1 MSKKICIFSVQYL
14 PSTYGVEKYTYN
26 LAKELSEKNVEV
38 TIVTSD
44 IYEADK
50 FEKNGNITVYRVPS
64 YGLMNNRLPII
75 RYNRQFRNIMKDIA
89 KTKYDLCITNT
100 RFYTLSLIG
109 AKFGKKH
116 AKRNI
121 LIEHG
126 TAHIEMSNAL
136 MKFCGEIYEHILT
149 MLIKWNVKEFYGV
162 SKDCN
167 KWLEHFGIQAK
178 GVLHNAINI
187 DEIDSI
193 CSSKNKKIINV
204 SVDTI
209 LISFTGRLMEEKGVL
224 QLVKA
229 FGQIERKYPNL
240 RLAIAG
246 DGPLMMQL
254 KEMCDE
260 KVFLLGRIPF
270 EDVVGLL
277 QQSDIFC
284 FPSVYAEGMPTS
296 ILEAAAC
303 ENSIISTRCGG
314 AAEIIPD
321 DMHGIILKDNSEEQL
336 LVALEKLIK
345 DKKYRRSTAQNIR
358 KHVEKHF
365 VWERIAEK
373 VSKEFLGE

>member
-1 MSKKICIFSVQYL
+1 MSKKICIFSAQYL
-14 PSTYGVEKYTYN
+14 PSTYGVEKYTFN
-26 LAKELSEKNVEV
+26 LAKKLSGKNVEV

-44 IYEADK
+44 IYGADK
-50 FEKNGNITVYRVPS
+50 CEKSGNITVYRLPS
-64 YGLMNNRLPII
+64 YGFMNNRLPII
-75 RYNRQFRNIMKDIA
+75 RYNQQFRRMMKEIA
-89 KTKYDLCITNT
+89 LEDYDLCITNT
-100 RFYTLSLIG
+100 RFYTLSLVGTI
-109 AKFGKKH
+109 FGRKK

-126 TAHIEMSNAL
+126 TSHIEMSNKL
-136 MKFCGEIYEHILT
+136 MRLCGELYEHILT
-149 MLIKWNVKEFYGV
+149 LLVKWNVKEFYGV

-167 KWLEHFGIQAK
+167 QWLEHFGIVAN

-187 DEIDSI
+187 DEIDSL
-193 CSSKNKKIINV
+193 CSSESKKILDV
-204 SVDTI
+204 SENNI

-229 FGQIERKYPNL
+229 FQMIGRKYSNV

-277 QQSDIFC
+277 QQSEIFC

-303 ENSIISTRCGG
+303 KNSIISTQCGG

-321 DMHGIILKDNSEEQL
+321 DMHGILLKDNSEEQL
-336 LVALEKLIK
+336 VIALEKLIK
-345 DKKYRRSTAQNIR
+345 DKNYRKSTAQNVR
-358 KHVEKHF
+358 KHIEKHF
-365 VWERIAEK
+365 VWDRIADK